1 MERSSSFSIN
11 HNPRASE
18 VLDSD
23 DDLWY
28 ADERRQERQNDELSM
43 QKLSAVLGADRQD
56 GGALGD
62 LLRRSGN
69 SSEEILG
76 NLNLNEKLQEEV
88 WLAEKVKETLADM
101 DKYTAIREAMAACN
115 EPRQAIL
122 ISMAYQ
128 MGADGLSKFTNTLKS
143 VATQNWHAAQAG
155 MLASK
160 WAKQTP
166 NRANR
171 HAIQM
176 LTGVWYPDYK

>member
-1 MERSSSFSIN
+1 MADIISLLNYEEGY
-11 HNPRASE
+11 SE
-18 VLDSD
+18 TPYYCSAGYPTIGIGQRIGPKGAPL
-23 DDLWY
+23 
-28 ADERRQERQNDELSM
+28 
-43 QKLSAVLGADRQD
+43 KLYEFTVSKPLAA
-56 GGALGD
+56 
-62 LLRRSGN
+62 
-69 SSEEILG
+69 
-76 NLNLNEKLQEEV
+76 V

-101 DKYTAIREAMAACN
+101 DKYPNIRAAMAVCN

-128 MGADGLSKFTNTLKS
+128 IGADGLSKFTNTLKY

-166 NRANR
+166 NRTNR

-176 LTGVWYPDYK
+176 LTGVWHPEYK

>member
-1 MERSSSFSIN
+1 MPDIISLLNYEDGFSAKPYYCSAGYPTIGIGQRLG
-11 HNPRASE
+11 PKGAP
-18 VLDSD
+18 
-23 DDLWY
+23 
-28 ADERRQERQNDELSM
+28 LS
-43 QKLSAVLGADRQD
+43 QYQFTVSKSLAA
-56 GGALGD
+56 
-62 LLRRSGN
+62 
-69 SSEEILG
+69 
-76 NLNLNEKLQEEV
+76 V
-88 WLAEKVKETLADM
+88 WLAEKVKEPLADM
-101 DKYTAIREAMAACN
+101 DKYPNIRAAMAVCN

-171 HAIQM
+171 HATQM
-176 LTGVWYPDYK
+176 LTGVWDQEYK

>member
-1 MERSSSFSIN
+1 MADIISLLNVEEGY
-11 HNPRASE
+11 SE
-18 VLDSD
+18 TPYYCSAGYPTIGVGQRIGPKGAPL
-23 DDLWY
+23 
-28 ADERRQERQNDELSM
+28 
-43 QKLSAVLGADRQD
+43 KLYEFTVSK
-56 GGALGD
+56 ALAA
-62 LLRRSGN
+62 
-69 SSEEILG
+69 
-76 NLNLNEKLQEEV
+76 V
-88 WLAEKVKETLADM
+88 WLADKVKETLADM
-101 DKYTAIREAMAACN
+101 DKYPNIRAAMAVCN

-166 NRANR
+166 NRAER

-176 LTGVWYPDYK
+176 LTGSWYPEYK

>member
-1 MERSSSFSIN
+1 MADIISLLNVEEGYSETPYYCSAGYPTIGIGQRIGPKGAPLKLYEFTVSKAL
-11 HNPRASE
+11 AS
-18 VLDSD
+18 
-23 DDLWY
+23 
-28 ADERRQERQNDELSM
+28 
-43 QKLSAVLGADRQD
+43 
-56 GGALGD
+56 
-62 LLRRSGN
+62 
-69 SSEEILG
+69 
-76 NLNLNEKLQEEV
+76 V

-101 DKYTAIREAMAACN
+101 DNYPNIRAAMEACN
-115 EPRQAIL
+115 EPRKAIL

-176 LTGVWYPDYK
+176 LRGEWHPEYK

>member
-1 MERSSSFSIN
+1 MNIIALLNCEEGY
-11 HNPRASE
+11 SE
-18 VLDSD
+18 KPYYCSAG
-23 DDLWY
+23 Y
-28 ADERRQERQNDELSM
+28 PTIGIGQRIGPKGAPLS
-43 QKLSAVLGADRQD
+43 QYQFTVSKSLAA
-56 GGALGD
+56 
-62 LLRRSGN
+62 
-69 SSEEILG
+69 
-76 NLNLNEKLQEEV
+76 V
-88 WLAEKVKETLADM
+88 WLAEKVKETLEDM
-101 DKYTAIREAMAACN
+101 DKYPNIRAAMAVCN

-171 HAIQM
+171 HATQM
-176 LTGVWYPDYK
+176 LTGVWDQEYK